1 MFALKKKKSV
11 IAFFVEQTCVRG
23 AEQKLNSNTC
33 GMARVLRAD
42 AKKSVTTATKQS
54 ESPG

>member
-1 MFALKKKKSV
+1 MFAFKKKKCWL
-11 IAFFVEQTCVRG
+11 FFVEQTCVSG
-23 AEQKLNSNTC
+23 AGQKHNSNTC
-33 GMARVLRAD
+33 GIARVLRAD